1 MFAGTRKE
9 IWHWLHW
16 DNLNDQ
22 SKISLKKKRVGKHIK
37 VKFINTVKNYM
48 KQTSGTFQNDMQAE

>member
-1 MFAGTRKE
+1 MFAGKRKE

-22 SKISLKKKRVGKHIK
+22 SRSSLKKKRVRKHIK
-37 VKFINTVKNYM
+37 VKFNTVKNYM